1 MQGPLREQA
10 RSHRG
15 AAGLVG
21 WCGGQ
26 SSMNLSGPFI
36 KRPVATMLLSLA
48 IMLLG
53 GVSFGLLPVS
63 PLPQMDFPVIVVQ
76 ASLPGASPEVM
87 ASTVATPLERS
98 FGSIAGVNTMSSR
111 SSQGSTRVILQ
122 FDLDRDING
131 AAREVQAAI
140 NASRTLLPSG
150 MRSMPTYKKVN
161 PSQAPIMVLSLTS
174 DVLEKGQLYDL
185 ASTIL
190 SQSLSQVQGVGEV
203 QIGGSSLPAVRIEL
217 EPQSLNQYGVAL
229 DDVRNTIAN
238 ANVRRPKG
246 SVEDDQRLWQVQ
258 ANDQLEK
265 AKDYESLIIHYN
277 GGAALR
283 LKDVAK
289 VSDGVE
295 DRYNSG
301 FFNDDAAV
309 LLVINRQAGAN
320 IIETVNE
327 IKAQLPA
334 LQAVLPASVKLNLA
348 MDRSPVIKATLHE
361 AEMTL
366 LIAVALV
373 ILVVFLFLGN
383 FRASLIPTLAV
394 PVSLVG
400 TFAVMYLYGF
410 SLNNLSLMALILA
423 TGLVVDDAIV
433 VLENISRHI
442 DEGVRPMRAAYLGA
456 QEVGFT
462 LLSMN
467 VSLVAVFLS
476 ILFMG
481 GIIESL
487 FREFSIT
494 LAAAIVV
501 SLVVSLTLTPMLC
514 ARWLKPHT
522 PGQENR
528 LQRWS
533 RRANDWMVGKY
544 ATSLDWVLRHKRLT
558 LLSLFVTIGVNIAL
572 YVVVPKTFMPQQD
585 TGQLIGFVRGD
596 DGLSFSVMQ
605 PKMEIFRRA
614 VLKDEAVESVA
625 GFIGGNNGTNN
636 AFMLVR
642 LKPIKER
649 SISAQKV
656 IERLR
661 KEMPKVPGAQLM
673 LMADQDLQF
682 GGGREQT
689 TSQYSYILQS
699 GDLGALREWYPKVV
713 TALKALPELTAI
725 DAREGRGARQVTL
738 IVDRDQAKRLG
749 VDMDMVTAVLNNA
762 YSQRQI
768 STIYDS
774 LNQYQVVME
783 VNPKYAQDPITL
795 KQVQVIT
802 ADGARIPLSTIAHY
816 ENSLENDRVSH
827 EGQFASESIAFDMAE
842 GVTVEQG
849 GAAIERAI
857 AKVGLPEDVIAKM
870 AGTADAFAATQKSQ
884 PWMILGALVA
894 VYLVLGVLYESYI
907 HPLTILSTLPS
918 AGVGA
923 LLSIYALGGEFS
935 LISLLGLFLLIG
947 VVKKNAILMIDL
959 ALQLERSQGMAPLES
974 IRSACL
980 QRLRPI
986 LMTTLAAILGAL
998 PLLMSR
1004 AEGAEMRQP
1013 LGLTI
1018 IGGLIFSQVLTLYTT
1033 PVVYLYLDRLRHRF
1047 NKWRGVRTDAALET
1061 PL

>member
-1 MQGPLREQA
+1 
-10 RSHRG
+10 
-15 AAGLVG
+15 
-21 WCGGQ
+21 
-26 SSMNLSGPFI
+26 MNLSGPFI

-63 PLPQMDFPVIVVQ
+63 PLPQMDFPVIVVS

-87 ASTVATPLERS
+87 ASTVATPLERA
-98 FGSIAGVNTMSSR
+98 FGAIAGVNTMSSN

-122 FDLDRDING
+122 FDQDRDING

-140 NASRTLLPSG
+140 NASRNLLPSG
-150 MRSMPTYKKVN
+150 MKSMPTYKKIN

-174 DVLEKGQLYDL
+174 EVLSKGQLYDL

-190 SQSLSQVQGVGEV
+190 SQSLSQVPGVGEV

-217 EPQSLNQYGVAL
+217 EPQLLNQYGVSL

-246 SVEDDQRLWQVQ
+246 AVSDGERNWQIQ

-265 AKDYESLIIHYN
+265 AKDYEPLIIRYQD
-277 GGAALR
+277 GAALR
-283 LKDVAK
+283 LSHVAK
-289 VSDGVE
+289 VKDSVE

-301 FFNDDAAV
+301 FFNNDAAV
-309 LLVINRQAGAN
+309 LLVVNRQAGAN
-320 IIETVNE
+320 IIETVNA

-334 LQAVLPASVKLNLA
+334 LQAMLPASVQLNLA

-400 TFAVMYLYGF
+400 TFAIMYLYGF

-442 DEGVRPMRAAYLGA
+442 DAGVAPMKAAMLGA
-456 QEVGFT
+456 KEVGFT

-481 GIIESL
+481 GIVESL

-494 LAAAIVV
+494 LAASIVV

-514 ARWLKPHT
+514 ARWLKPHV
-522 PGQENR
+522 PGTENAM
-528 LQRWS
+528 QRWS
-533 RRANDWMVGKY
+533 IRLNQRMVSGY
-544 ATSLDWVLRHKRLT
+544 ARSLDWVLRHKRLT
-558 LLSLFVTIGVNIAL
+558 LLSLLVTIGVNVAL

-605 PKMEIFRRA
+605 PKMEIFRKA
-614 VLKDEAVESVA
+614 VLADPAVESVA
-625 GFIGGNNGTNN
+625 GFIGGNGGTNN
-636 AFMLVR
+636 AFMIVR
-642 LKPIKER
+642 LKPISER
-649 SISAQKV
+649 KVSAQKV

-661 KEMPKVPGAQLM
+661 ESMPKVPGGRLM

-682 GGGREQT
+682 GGGRDQT
-689 TSQYSYILQS
+689 SSQYSYILQS
-699 GDLGALREWYPKVV
+699 GDLGELRTWYPKVV
-713 TALKALPELTAI
+713 AAFKALPELTAI
-725 DAREGRGARQVTL
+725 DAREGRGAQQVTL
-738 IVDRDQAKRLG
+738 VVDRDQAKRLG

-783 VNPKYAQDPITL
+783 VNPKYAQDPETL
-795 KQVQVIT
+795 NQVQVIT
-802 ADGARIPLSTIAHY
+802 ADGQRIPLSAIAHY
-816 ENSLENDRVSH
+816 ENSLQNDRVSH
-827 EGQFASESIAFDMAE
+827 EGQFASESIAFDLAP
-842 GVTVEQG
+842 GVTLEQG
-849 GAAIERAI
+849 TAAIERAV
-857 AKVGLPEDVIAKM
+857 AKLGLPEEVIVKM
-870 AGTADAFAATQKSQ
+870 AGTGDAFAATQKSQ
-884 PWMILGALVA
+884 PFMILGALVA
-894 VYLVLGVLYESYI
+894 VYLVLGILYESYI

-923 LLSIYALGGEFS
+923 LLSIYLTGGEFS

-959 ALQLERSQGMAPLES
+959 ALQLERHSGLDPQAS

-998 PLLMSR
+998 PLMLSS

-1018 IGGLIFSQVLTLYTT
+1018 IGGLIFSQILTLYTT

>member
-1 MQGPLREQA
+1 
-10 RSHRG
+10 
-15 AAGLVG
+15 
-21 WCGGQ
+21 
-26 SSMNLSGPFI
+26 MNLSGPFI
-36 KRPVATMLLSLA
+36 RRPVATMLLSFA
-48 IMLLG
+48 IVLLG
-53 GVSFGLLPVS
+53 GVCFGLLPVS

-76 ASLPGASPEVM
+76 ANLPGASPEVM

-98 FGSIAGVNTMSSR
+98 FGAIAGVNTMSSR

-140 NASRTLLPSG
+140 NASRNLLPSG

-174 DVLEKGQLYDL
+174 DVLKKGQLYDL

-190 SQSLSQVQGVGEV
+190 SQSLSQVSGVGEV

-217 EPQSLNQYGVAL
+217 EPHLLNQYGVAL
-229 DDVRNTIAN
+229 DDVRTAV
-238 ANVRRPKG
+238 ADSNVRRPKG
-246 SVEDDQRLWQVQ
+246 SVEDDQRMWQVQ

-265 AKDYESLIIHYN
+265 AKDYETLVIRYQDGSV
-277 GGAALR
+277 LR

-289 VSDGVE
+289 VTDSVE

-301 FFNDDAAV
+301 FFNNDAAV

-334 LQAVLPASVKLNLA
+334 LQAVLPANVKLNLA

-373 ILVVFLFLGN
+373 VLVVFLFLGN

-442 DEGVRPMRAAYLGA
+442 DEGVPPMTAAYRGA
-456 QEVGFT
+456 EEVGFT

-494 LAAAIVV
+494 LAASIVV

-514 ARWLKPHT
+514 ARWLKPHV

-533 RRANDWMVGKY
+533 QRLNERMVRGY
-544 ATSLDWVLRHKRLT
+544 AISLDWVLRHRRLT
-558 LLSLFVTIGVNIAL
+558 LLSLLVTIGVNVAL

-596 DGLSFSVMQ
+596 DGLSFNVMQ

-614 VLKDEAVESVA
+614 VLKDEAVQSVA

-649 SISAQKV
+649 NISAQKV

-699 GDLGALREWYPKVV
+699 ADLASLRTWYPKVV
-713 TALKALPELTAI
+713 AAFRALPELTAI
-725 DAREGRGARQVTL
+725 DARDGGGAQQVTL
-738 IVDRDQAKRLG
+738 VVDRDQAKRLG
-749 VDMDMVTAVLNNA
+749 IDMDMVTAVLNNA

-783 VNPKYAQDPITL
+783 VNPKYAQDPSTL
-795 KQVQVIT
+795 EQVQVIT
-802 ADGARIPLSTIAHY
+802 ADGARVPLSAIAHY
-816 ENSLENDRVSH
+816 ENSLEDDRVSH
-827 EGQFASESIAFDMAE
+827 EGQFASEGISFDMAE

-849 GAAIERAI
+849 TAAIERAL
-857 AKVGLPEDVIAKM
+857 AKVGMPEDVIAKM

-884 PWMILGALVA
+884 PFMILGALLA

-959 ALQLERSQGMAPLES
+959 ALQLERAGQTPLES

-980 QRLRPI
+980 LRLRPI

-998 PLLMSR
+998 PLLLGA
-1004 AEGAEMRQP
+1004 AEGSEMRQP

-1018 IGGLIFSQVLTLYTT
+1018 IGGLVFSQVLTLYTT
-1033 PVVYLYLDRLRHRF
+1033 PVVYLYLDKLRHRF
-1047 NKWRGVRTDAALET
+1047 NRWRGVRTDAALET
-1061 PL
+1061 AL

>member
-1 MQGPLREQA
+1 
-10 RSHRG
+10 
-15 AAGLVG
+15 
-21 WCGGQ
+21 
-26 SSMNLSGPFI
+26 MNLSGPFI

-98 FGSIAGVNTMSSR
+98 FGAIAGVNTMSSR

-140 NASRTLLPSG
+140 NASRNLLPSG

-217 EPQSLNQYGVAL
+217 EPQALNQYGVAL
-229 DDVRNTIAN
+229 DDVRKTIAN

-246 SVEDDQRLWQVQ
+246 SVEDGERLWQVQ
-258 ANDQLEK
+258 SNDQLEK
-265 AKDYESLIIHYN
+265 AKDYESLIIHYAD
-277 GGAALR
+277 GAALR

-301 FFNDDAAV
+301 FFNNDAAV

-442 DEGVRPMRAAYLGA
+442 DAGVRPMKAAYLGA

-494 LAAAIVV
+494 LAASIVV
-501 SLVVSLTLTPMLC
+501 SLIVSLTLTPMLC

-522 PGQENR
+522 PGEENR

-533 RRANDWMVGKY
+533 QRANEWMVGKY
-544 ATSLDWVLRHKRLT
+544 ATSLDWVLRHRRLT
-558 LLSLFVTIGVNIAL
+558 LLSLIVTVGVNIAL
-572 YVVVPKTFMPQQD
+572 YVVVPKTFLPQQD

-596 DGLSFSVMQ
+596 DGLSFTVMQ

-625 GFIGGNNGTNN
+625 GFIGGTNGTNN

-649 SISAQKV
+649 GISAQKV

-661 KEMPKVPGAQLM
+661 KEMPKVAGAQLM

-689 TSQYSYILQS
+689 SSQYSYILQS
-699 GDLGALREWYPKVV
+699 GDLGSLREWYPKVV

-725 DAREGRGARQVTL
+725 DAREGRGAQQVTL

-749 VDMDMVTAVLNNA
+749 VDMNMVTAVLNNA

-802 ADGARIPLSTIAHY
+802 ADGARIPLSTIAYY
-816 ENSLENDRVSH
+816 ENSLEDDRVSH

-849 GAAIERAI
+849 SAAIERAI
-857 AKVGLPEDVIAKM
+857 ASVGLPEDVIAKM

-884 PWMILGALVA
+884 PWMILGALLA

-959 ALQLERSQGMAPLES
+959 ALQLERHQGMAPLES
-974 IRSACL
+974 IRNACL

-998 PLLMSR
+998 PLLLGR

-1033 PVVYLYLDRLRHRF
+1033 PVVYLYLDKLRHRF
-1047 NKWRGVRTDAALET
+1047 NHWRGVRTDAALET

>member
-1 MQGPLREQA
+1 
-10 RSHRG
+10 
-15 AAGLVG
+15 
-21 WCGGQ
+21 
-26 SSMNLSGPFI
+26 MNLSGPFI

-98 FGSIAGVNTMSSR
+98 FGAIAGVNTMSSR

-140 NASRTLLPSG
+140 NASRNLLPSG

-217 EPQSLNQYGVAL
+217 EPQALNQYGVAL
-229 DDVRNTIAN
+229 DDVRKTIAE

-246 SVEDDQRLWQVQ
+246 SVEDGQRLWQIQ

-265 AKDYESLIIHYN
+265 AKDYESLIIHYAD
-277 GGAALR
+277 GAALR

-334 LQAVLPASVKLNLA
+334 LQAVLPASVKLDLA

-366 LIAVALV
+366 LIAVVLV

-442 DEGVRPMRAAYLGA
+442 DEGVKPMQAAYLGA
-456 QEVGFT
+456 KEVGFT

-481 GIIESL
+481 GIVESL

-533 RRANDWMVGKY
+533 RRTNDWMVGKY
-544 ATSLDWVLRHKRLT
+544 ATSLDWVLRHRRLT
-558 LLSLFVTIGVNIAL
+558 LLSLLITVGVNVAL

-625 GFIGGNNGTNN
+625 GFIGGSNGTNN

-649 SISAQKV
+649 QLNAQKV

-699 GDLGALREWYPKVV
+699 GDLGELRKWYPKVV
-713 TALKALPELTAI
+713 AALRALPELTAI
-725 DAREGRGARQVTL
+725 DAREGKGAQQVTL

-749 VDMDMVTAVLNNA
+749 IDMDMVTSVLNNA

-783 VNPKYAQDPITL
+783 VNPKYAQDPVTL

-802 ADGARIPLSTIAHY
+802 ADAARVPLSTIAHY
-816 ENSLENDRVSH
+816 ESSLEDDRVSH
-827 EGQFASESIAFDMAE
+827 EGQFASEDISFDMAE

-849 GAAIERAI
+849 SAAIERAI
-857 AKVGLPEDVIAKM
+857 AKLGLPEDVIAKM

-884 PWMILGALVA
+884 PFMILGALLA

-959 ALQLERSQGMAPLES
+959 ALQLERHQGLSPLES

-998 PLLMSR
+998 PLLLSR

-1018 IGGLIFSQVLTLYTT
+1018 IGGLVFSQVLTLYTT
-1033 PVVYLYLDRLRHRF
+1033 PVVYLYLDKLRHRF

>member
-1 MQGPLREQA
+1 
-10 RSHRG
+10 
-15 AAGLVG
+15 
-21 WCGGQ
+21 
-26 SSMNLSGPFI
+26 
-36 KRPVATMLLSLA
+36 MLLSLA

-98 FGSIAGVNTMSSR
+98 FGAIAGVNTMSSR

-140 NASRTLLPSG
+140 NASRNLLPSG

-217 EPQSLNQYGVAL
+217 EPQALNQYGVAL
-229 DDVRNTIAN
+229 DDVRKTIAD

-246 SVEDDQRLWQVQ
+246 SVEDGQRLWQIQ

-265 AKDYESLIIHYN
+265 AKDYESLIIHYAD
-277 GGAALR
+277 GAALR

-442 DEGVRPMRAAYLGA
+442 DEGVKPMQAAYLGA
-456 QEVGFT
+456 KEVGFT

-481 GIIESL
+481 GIVESL

-533 RRANDWMVGKY
+533 RRTNDWMVARY
-544 ATSLDWVLRHKRLT
+544 ATSLDWVLRHRRLT
-558 LLSLFVTIGVNIAL
+558 LLSLFVTVGVNVAL

-625 GFIGGNNGTNN
+625 GFIGGSNGTNN

-642 LKPIKER
+642 LKPIKDR
-649 SISAQKV
+649 QLSAQKV

-689 TSQYSYILQS
+689 SSQYSYILQS
-699 GDLGALREWYPKVV
+699 GDLGELRKWYPKVV
-713 TALKALPELTAI
+713 AALRALPELTAI
-725 DAREGRGARQVTL
+725 DAREGKGAQQVTL

-749 VDMDMVTAVLNNA
+749 IDMDMVTSVLNNA

-783 VNPKYAQDPITL
+783 VNQKYAQDPVTL

-802 ADGARIPLSTIAHY
+802 ADGARVPLSTFAHY
-816 ENSLENDRVSH
+816 ENSLEDDRVSH
-827 EGQFASESIAFDMAE
+827 EGQFASEDIAFDMAE

-849 GAAIERAI
+849 SAAIERAI

-884 PWMILGALVA
+884 PFMILGALLA

-923 LLSIYALGGEFS
+923 LLSIFALGGEFS

-959 ALQLERSQGMAPLES
+959 ALQLERHQGMTPLES

-998 PLLMSR
+998 PLLLSR

-1033 PVVYLYLDRLRHRF
+1033 PVVYLYLDKLRHRF

>member
-1 MQGPLREQA
+1 
-10 RSHRG
+10 
-15 AAGLVG
+15 
-21 WCGGQ
+21 
-26 SSMNLSGPFI
+26 MNLSGPFI

-98 FGSIAGVNTMSSR
+98 FGTIAGVNTMSSR

-140 NASRTLLPSG
+140 NASRNLLPSG

-217 EPQSLNQYGVAL
+217 EPQALNQYGVAL
-229 DDVRNTIAN
+229 DDVRTTIAN

-246 SVEDDQRLWQVQ
+246 SVEDGQRLWQVQ

-265 AKDYESLIIHYN
+265 AKDYESLIIHYAD
-277 GGAALR
+277 GAALR

-289 VSDGVE
+289 VSDSVE

-442 DEGVRPMRAAYLGA
+442 DKGVPPMKAAYLGA

-501 SLVVSLTLTPMLC
+501 SLLVSLTLTPMLC

-522 PGQENR
+522 PGQKNR

-533 RRANDWMVGKY
+533 QRANDWMVGKY
-544 ATSLDWVLRHKRLT
+544 ATSLDWVLRHRRLT

-572 YVVVPKTFMPQQD
+572 YVVVPKTFLPQQD

-596 DGLSFSVMQ
+596 NGLSFSVMQ
-605 PKMEIFRRA
+605 PKMETFRRA
-614 VLKDEAVESVA
+614 VLKDDAVQSVA

-649 SISAQKV
+649 NLSAQKV

-713 TALKALPELTAI
+713 AAFKALPELTAI
-725 DAREGRGARQVTL
+725 DAREGRGAQQVTL

-749 VDMDMVTAVLNNA
+749 VDMNMVTAVLNNA

-783 VNPKYAQDPITL
+783 VNPKYAQDPVTL
-795 KQVQVIT
+795 NQVKVIT

-816 ENSLENDRVSH
+816 ESSLENDRVSH

-849 GAAIERAI
+849 SAAIERAI
-857 AKVGLPEDVIAKM
+857 AKLGLPEDVIAKM
-870 AGTADAFAATQKSQ
+870 AGTADAFAAAQKSQ

-923 LLSIYALGGEFS
+923 LLSIYVLGGEFS

-959 ALQLERSQGMAPLES
+959 ALQLERHQGLEPLES

-998 PLLMSR
+998 PLLLSR

-1018 IGGLIFSQVLTLYTT
+1018 IGGLVFSQVLTLYTT
-1033 PVVYLYLDRLRHRF
+1033 PVVYLYLDKLRHRF
-1047 NKWRGVRTDAALET
+1047 NRWRGVRTDAALET

>member
-1 MQGPLREQA
+1 
-10 RSHRG
+10 
-15 AAGLVG
+15 
-21 WCGGQ
+21 
-26 SSMNLSGPFI
+26 MNLSGPFI

-98 FGSIAGVNTMSSR
+98 FGAIAGVNTMSSR

-140 NASRTLLPSG
+140 NASRNLLPSG

-217 EPQSLNQYGVAL
+217 EPQALNQYGVAL

-246 SVEDDQRLWQVQ
+246 SVEDGQRLWQVQ

-265 AKDYESLIIHYN
+265 AKDYESLIIHYAN
-277 GGAALR
+277 GAALR

-301 FFNDDAAV
+301 FFNDDSAV

-442 DEGVRPMRAAYLGA
+442 DEGIKPMKAAYLGA

-494 LAAAIVV
+494 LAASIVV

-522 PGQENR
+522 PGQENL

-533 RRANDWMVGKY
+533 QRANEWMVGKY
-544 ATSLDWVLRHKRLT
+544 ATSLDWVLRHRRLT
-558 LLSLFVTIGVNIAL
+558 LLSLFVTVGVNIAL
-572 YVVVPKTFMPQQD
+572 YVVVPKTFLPQQD

-605 PKMEIFRRA
+605 PKMETFRRA
-614 VLKDEAVESVA
+614 VLKDEAVQSVA

-649 SISAQKV
+649 NISAQKV

-661 KEMPKVPGAQLM
+661 KEMPKVAGAQLM

-699 GDLGALREWYPKVV
+699 ADLGELREWYPKVV
-713 TALKALPELTAI
+713 TSLKALPELTAI
-725 DAREGRGARQVTL
+725 DAREGRGAQQVTL

-749 VDMDMVTAVLNNA
+749 VDMNMVTAVLNNA

-802 ADGARIPLSTIAHY
+802 ATGARIPLSTIAHY
-816 ENSLENDRVSH
+816 ENSLEDDRVSH
-827 EGQFASESIAFDMAE
+827 EGQFASESISFDMAE

-849 GAAIERAI
+849 TAAIERAI
-857 AKVGLPEDVIAKM
+857 ARLGMPEDVIVKM

-959 ALQLERSQGMAPLES
+959 ALQLERQQGMAPLES
-974 IRSACL
+974 IRNACL

-986 LMTTLAAILGAL
+986 LMTTLAAILGAM
-998 PLLMSR
+998 PLLLSR

-1033 PVVYLYLDRLRHRF
+1033 PVVYLYLDKLRHRF
-1047 NKWRGVRTDAALET
+1047 NHWRGVRTDAALDT

>member
-1 MQGPLREQA
+1 
-10 RSHRG
+10 
-15 AAGLVG
+15 
-21 WCGGQ
+21 
-26 SSMNLSGPFI
+26 MNLSGPFI

-98 FGSIAGVNTMSSR
+98 FGAIAGVNTMSSR

-140 NASRTLLPSG
+140 NASRNLLPSG

-217 EPQSLNQYGVAL
+217 EPQALNQYGVAL

-442 DEGVRPMRAAYLGA
+442 DEGVRPMKAAYLGA

-501 SLVVSLTLTPMLC
+501 SLLVSLTLTPMLC

-572 YVVVPKTFMPQQD
+572 YIVVPKTFLPQQD

-625 GFIGGNNGTNN
+625 GFIGGSNGTNN

-649 SISAQKV
+649 NISAQKV

-857 AKVGLPEDVIAKM
+857 AKVGLPEEVIAKM

-959 ALQLERSQGMAPLES
+959 ALQLERHQGMAPLES

-998 PLLMSR
+998 PLLLSR

-1033 PVVYLYLDRLRHRF
+1033 PVVYLYLDKLRHRF
-1047 NKWRGVRTDAALET
+1047 NQWRGVRTDAALET

>member
-1 MQGPLREQA
+1 
-10 RSHRG
+10 
-15 AAGLVG
+15 
-21 WCGGQ
+21 
-26 SSMNLSGPFI
+26 MNLSGPFI

-63 PLPQMDFPVIVVQ
+63 PLPQMDFPVIVVS

-87 ASTVATPLERS
+87 ASTVATPLERA
-98 FGSIAGVNTMSSR
+98 FGAIAGVNTMSSN

-122 FDLDRDING
+122 FDQDRDING

-140 NASRTLLPSG
+140 NASRNLLPSG
-150 MRSMPTYKKVN
+150 MKSMPTYKKIN

-174 DVLEKGQLYDL
+174 EVLSKGQLYDL

-190 SQSLSQVQGVGEV
+190 SQSLSQVPGVGEV

-217 EPQSLNQYGVAL
+217 EPQLLNQYGVSL

-246 SVEDDQRLWQVQ
+246 AVSDGERNWQIQ

-265 AKDYESLIIHYN
+265 AKDYEPLIIRYQD
-277 GGAALR
+277 GAALR
-283 LKDVAK
+283 LSHVAK
-289 VSDGVE
+289 VKDSVE

-301 FFNDDAAV
+301 FFNNDAAV
-309 LLVINRQAGAN
+309 LLVVNRQAGAN
-320 IIETVNE
+320 IIETVNA

-334 LQAVLPASVKLNLA
+334 LQAVLPASVQLNLA

-383 FRASLIPTLAV
+383 LRASLIPTLAV

-400 TFAVMYLYGF
+400 TFAIMYLYGF

-442 DEGVRPMRAAYLGA
+442 DAGIAPMKAAYLGA
-456 QEVGFT
+456 KEVGFT

-481 GIIESL
+481 GIVESL

-494 LAAAIVV
+494 LAASIVV

-514 ARWLKPHT
+514 ARWLKPHV
-522 PGQENR
+522 PGTENAM
-528 LQRWS
+528 QRWS
-533 RRANDWMVGKY
+533 IRLNERMVSGY
-544 ATSLDWVLRHKRLT
+544 ARSLDWVLRHKRLT
-558 LLSLFVTIGVNIAL
+558 LFSLLLTIGVNVAL

-605 PKMEIFRRA
+605 PKMEIFRKA
-614 VLKDEAVESVA
+614 VLADPAVESVA
-625 GFIGGNNGTNN
+625 GFIGGNGGTNN
-636 AFMLVR
+636 AFMIVR
-642 LKPIKER
+642 LKPISER
-649 SISAQKV
+649 KVSAQKV

-661 KEMPKVPGAQLM
+661 ESMPKVPGGRLM

-682 GGGREQT
+682 GGGRDQT
-689 TSQYSYILQS
+689 SSQYSYILQS
-699 GDLGALREWYPKVV
+699 GDLGELRTWYPKVV
-713 TALKALPELTAI
+713 AAFKALPELTAI
-725 DAREGRGARQVTL
+725 DAREGRGAQQVTL
-738 IVDRDQAKRLG
+738 VVDRDQAKRLG

-783 VNPKYAQDPITL
+783 VNPKYAQDPETL
-795 KQVQVIT
+795 NQVQVIT
-802 ADGARIPLSTIAHY
+802 ADGQRIPLSAIAHY
-816 ENSLENDRVSH
+816 ENSLQNDRVSH
-827 EGQFASESIAFDMAE
+827 EGQFASESIAFDLAP
-842 GVTVEQG
+842 GVTLEQG
-849 GAAIERAI
+849 TAAIERAV
-857 AKVGLPEDVIAKM
+857 AKLGLPEEVIVKM
-870 AGTADAFAATQKSQ
+870 AGTGDAFAATQKSQ
-884 PWMILGALVA
+884 PFMILGALVA
-894 VYLVLGVLYESYI
+894 VYLVLGILYESYI

-923 LLSIYALGGEFS
+923 LLSIYLTGGEFS

-959 ALQLERSQGMAPLES
+959 ALQLERHSGLDPQAS

-998 PLLMSR
+998 PLMLSS

-1018 IGGLIFSQVLTLYTT
+1018 IGGLIFSQILTLYTT

>member
-1 MQGPLREQA
+1 
-10 RSHRG
+10 
-15 AAGLVG
+15 
-21 WCGGQ
+21 
-26 SSMNLSGPFI
+26 MNLSGPFI

-63 PLPQMDFPVIVVQ
+63 PLPQMDFPVIVVS

-87 ASTVATPLERS
+87 ASTVATPLERA
-98 FGSIAGVNTMSSR
+98 FGAIAGVNTMSSN

-122 FDLDRDING
+122 FDQDRDING

-140 NASRTLLPSG
+140 NASRNLLPSG
-150 MRSMPTYKKVN
+150 MKSMPTYKKIN

-174 DVLEKGQLYDL
+174 EVLSKGQLYDL

-190 SQSLSQVQGVGEV
+190 SQSLSQVPGVGEV

-217 EPQSLNQYGVAL
+217 EPQLLNQYGVSL
-229 DDVRNTIAN
+229 DDVRSTIAN

-246 SVEDDQRLWQVQ
+246 AVSDGERNWQIQ

-265 AKDYESLIIHYN
+265 AKDYEPLIIRYQD
-277 GGAALR
+277 GAALR
-283 LKDVAK
+283 LSHVAK
-289 VSDGVE
+289 VKDSVE

-301 FFNDDAAV
+301 FFNNDAAV
-309 LLVINRQAGAN
+309 LLVVNRQAGAN
-320 IIETVNE
+320 IIETVNA

-334 LQAVLPASVKLNLA
+334 LQAVLPASVQLNLA

-400 TFAVMYLYGF
+400 TFAIMYLYGF

-442 DEGVRPMRAAYLGA
+442 DAGIAPMKAAMLGA
-456 QEVGFT
+456 KEVGFT

-481 GIIESL
+481 GIVESL

-494 LAAAIVV
+494 LAASIIV

-514 ARWLKPHT
+514 ARWLKPHV
-522 PGQENR
+522 PGTENAM
-528 LQRWS
+528 QRWS
-533 RRANDWMVGKY
+533 IRLNQRMVSGY
-544 ATSLDWVLRHKRLT
+544 ARSLDWVLRHKRLT
-558 LLSLFVTIGVNIAL
+558 LLSLLVTIGVNVAL

-605 PKMEIFRRA
+605 PKMEIFRKA
-614 VLKDEAVESVA
+614 VLADPAVESVA
-625 GFIGGNNGTNN
+625 GFIGGNGGTNN
-636 AFMLVR
+636 AFMIVR
-642 LKPIKER
+642 LKPISER
-649 SISAQKV
+649 KVSAQKV

-661 KEMPKVPGAQLM
+661 ENMPKVPGGRLM

-682 GGGREQT
+682 GGGRDQT
-689 TSQYSYILQS
+689 SSQYSYILQS
-699 GDLGALREWYPKVV
+699 GDLGELRTWYPKVV
-713 TALKALPELTAI
+713 AAFKALPELTAI
-725 DAREGRGARQVTL
+725 DAREGRGAQQVTL
-738 IVDRDQAKRLG
+738 VVDRDQAKRLG

-783 VNPKYAQDPITL
+783 VNPKYAQDPETL
-795 KQVQVIT
+795 NQVQVIT
-802 ADGARIPLSTIAHY
+802 ADGQRIPLSAIAHY
-816 ENSLENDRVSH
+816 ENSLQNDRVSH
-827 EGQFASESIAFDMAE
+827 EGQFASESIAFDLAP
-842 GVTVEQG
+842 GVTLEQG
-849 GAAIERAI
+849 TAAIERAV
-857 AKVGLPEDVIAKM
+857 AKLGLPEEVIVKM
-870 AGTADAFAATQKSQ
+870 AGTGDAFAATQKSQ
-884 PWMILGALVA
+884 PFMILGALVA
-894 VYLVLGVLYESYI
+894 VYLVLGILYESYI

-923 LLSIYALGGEFS
+923 LLSIYLTGGEFS

-959 ALQLERSQGMAPLES
+959 ALQLERHSGLDPQAS

-998 PLLMSR
+998 PLMLSS

-1018 IGGLIFSQVLTLYTT
+1018 IGGLIFSQILTLYTT
-1033 PVVYLYLDRLRHRF
+1033 PVVYLYLDRVRHRF

>member
-1 MQGPLREQA
+1 
-10 RSHRG
+10 
-15 AAGLVG
+15 
-21 WCGGQ
+21 
-26 SSMNLSGPFI
+26 MNLSGPFI
-36 KRPVATMLLSLA
+36 RRPVATLLLSLA

-63 PLPQMDFPVIVVQ
+63 PLPQMDFPVIVVS

-98 FGSIAGVNTMSSR
+98 FGAIAGVNTMSSR

-122 FDLDRDING
+122 FDQDRDING

-140 NASRTLLPSG
+140 NASRNLLPSG

-174 DVLEKGQLYDL
+174 DVLSKGELYDL

-190 SQSLSQVQGVGEV
+190 SQSLSQVPGVGEV

-217 EPQSLNQYGVAL
+217 EPQLLNQYGVSL
-229 DDVRNTIAN
+229 DEVRNTIAN

-246 SVEDDQRLWQVQ
+246 AVSDGERNWQIQ

-265 AKDYESLIIHYN
+265 AKDYEPLIIRYQD
-277 GGAALR
+277 GAALR
-283 LKDVAK
+283 LSHVAK
-289 VSDGVE
+289 VQDSVE

-301 FFNDDAAV
+301 FFNNDAAV
-309 LLVINRQAGAN
+309 LLVVNRQAGAN
-320 IIETVNE
+320 IIETVNA

-400 TFAVMYLYGF
+400 TFAIMYLYGF
-410 SLNNLSLMALILA
+410 SLNNLSLIALILA

-442 DEGVRPMRAAYLGA
+442 DAGIAPMKAAYLGA
-456 QEVGFT
+456 KEVGFT

-494 LAAAIVV
+494 LAASIVV

-514 ARWLKPHT
+514 ARWLKPHV
-522 PGQENR
+522 PGTENAM
-528 LQRWS
+528 QRWS
-533 RRANDWMVGKY
+533 NRLNERMVNGY
-544 ATSLDWVLRHKRLT
+544 ARSLDWVLRHKRLT
-558 LLSLFVTIGVNIAL
+558 LFSLLVTIGVNVAL

-605 PKMEIFRRA
+605 PKMEIFRKA
-614 VLKDEAVESVA
+614 VLADPAVESVA
-625 GFIGGNNGTNN
+625 GFIGGNGGTNN
-636 AFMLVR
+636 ALMIVR
-642 LKPIKER
+642 LKPISER
-649 SISAQKV
+649 KISAQKV

-661 KEMPKVPGAQLM
+661 ATLPKVPGGRLM

-689 TSQYSYILQS
+689 SSQYSYILQS
-699 GDLGALREWYPKVV
+699 GDLSELRTWYPKVV
-713 TALKALPELTAI
+713 EALKALPELTAI
-725 DAREGRGARQVTL
+725 DAREGRGAQQVTL
-738 IVDRDQAKRLG
+738 MVDRDQAKRLG
-749 VDMDMVTAVLNNA
+749 VDMNMVTAVLNNA

-774 LNQYQVVME
+774 LNQYRVVME
-783 VNPKYAQDPITL
+783 VNPQYARDPETL
-795 KQVQVIT
+795 NQVQVIT
-802 ADGARIPLSTIAHY
+802 ADGQRIPLSTIAHY
-816 ENSLENDRVSH
+816 ENSLQDDRVEH
-827 EGQFASESIAFDMAE
+827 EGQFASETIAFDLAN
-842 GVTVEQG
+842 GVSLEQG
-849 GAAIERAI
+849 TAAIERAI
-857 AKVGLPEDVIAKM
+857 AKLGLPEDVIAKM
-870 AGTADAFAATQKSQ
+870 AGTGDAFAATQKSQ
-884 PWMILGALVA
+884 PFMILGALVA
-894 VYLVLGVLYESYI
+894 VYLVLGILYESYI

-923 LLSIYALGGEFS
+923 LLSIYLTGGEFS

-959 ALQLERSQGMAPLES
+959 ALQLERHAGMSPQES

-986 LMTTLAAILGAL
+986 LMTTLAALLGAL
-998 PLLMSR
+998 PLMLSH

-1018 IGGLIFSQVLTLYTT
+1018 IGGLIFSQILTLYTT
-1033 PVVYLYLDRLRHRF
+1033 PVVYLYLDRVRHRF
-1047 NKWRGVRTDAALET
+1047 NQWRGVRTDAALET

>member
-1 MQGPLREQA
+1 
-10 RSHRG
+10 
-15 AAGLVG
+15 
-21 WCGGQ
+21 
-26 SSMNLSGPFI
+26 MNLSAPFI
-36 KRPVATMLLSLA
+36 RRPVATMLLSLA

-53 GVSFGLLPVS
+53 GMSFGLLPVS
-63 PLPQMDFPVIVVQ
+63 PLPNMDFPVIVVT
-76 ASLPGASPEVM
+76 ASLPGASPEIM
-87 ASTVATPLERS
+87 ASSVATPLERS
-98 FGSIAGVNTMSSR
+98 LGTIAGVNTMSSR
-111 SSQGSTRVILQ
+111 SSQGTTRVILQ
-122 FDLDRDING
+122 FDMDRDING

-140 NASRTLLPSG
+140 NASRNLLPSG

-190 SQSLSQVQGVGEV
+190 SQSLSQVNGVGEV
-203 QIGGSSLPAVRIEL
+203 QIGGSSLPAVRVEL
-217 EPQSLNQYGVAL
+217 EPKLLDQYGVSL
-229 DDVRNTIAN
+229 DEVRTTISGS
-238 ANVRRPKG
+238 NVRRPKG
-246 SVEDDQRLWQVQ
+246 FVENADHNWQVQ

-265 AKDYESLIIHYN
+265 AKDYEPLIIRYQN
-277 GGAALR
+277 GAALR

-289 VSDGVE
+289 VKDSVE

-301 FFNDDAAV
+301 FFNKKSAV

-320 IIETVNE
+320 IIETVAA

-334 LQAVLPASVKLNLA
+334 LQAVLPSSVKLDLA

-366 LIAVALV
+366 LIAVVLV
-373 ILVVFLFLGN
+373 IIVVFLFLGN

-400 TFAVMYLYGF
+400 TFAIMYLCGF

-442 DEGVRPMRAAYLGA
+442 DEGVPPMKAAYLGA

-467 VSLVAVFLS
+467 VSLVA
-476 ILFMG
+476 
-481 GIIESL
+481 
-487 FREFSIT
+487 EFSIT
-494 LAAAIVV
+494 LSASIVV
-501 SLVVSLTLTPMLC
+501 SLIVSLTLTPMLC
-514 ARWLKPHT
+514 ARWLKPHV
-522 PGQENR
+522 PGTENR

-533 RRANDWMVGKY
+533 QRVNDRMVAGY
-544 ATSLDWVLRHKRLT
+544 DSSLGWALRHRRLT
-558 LLSLFVTIGVNIAL
+558 LLTLLLTIGVNIVL
-572 YVVVPKTFMPQQD
+572 YVVVPKTFLPQQD
-585 TGQLIGFVRGD
+585 TGQLMGFVRGD

-605 PKMEIFRRA
+605 PKMDVFRNA
-614 VLKDEAVESVA
+614 ILKDPAVESVA
-625 GFIGGNNGTNN
+625 GFIGGNGGTGN
-636 AFMLVR
+636 AFIIVR
-642 LKPIKER
+642 LKPIAER
-649 SISAQKV
+649 KIGAEQV
-656 IERLR
+656 VERLR
-661 KEMPKVPGAQLM
+661 KEMPQVPGGRLFLQP
-673 LMADQDLQF
+673 DQDLQL

-689 TSQYSYILQS
+689 SSQYQYILQS
-699 GDLGALREWYPKVV
+699 GDLESLRLWYPKVV
-713 TALKALPELTAI
+713 TALKSLKELTAI
-725 DAREGRGARQVTL
+725 DAHDGGGTQQVTL
-738 IVDRDQAKRLG
+738 MVDRDAAKRLG
-749 VDMDMVTAVLNNA
+749 IDMNMVTTVLNNA
-762 YSQRQI
+762 YRQRQV
-768 STIYDS
+768 STIYDP

-783 VNPKYAQDPITL
+783 VNPKYALDPVTL
-795 KQVQVIT
+795 EQVQVIT
-802 ADGARIPLSTIAHY
+802 ADGARVPLSTIAHY
-816 ENSLENDRVSH
+816 ERSLEDDRVNH
-827 EGQFASESIAFDMAE
+827 DGQFASDNVSFDLAD
-842 GVTVEQG
+842 GVTLDQAT
-849 GAAIERAI
+849 AAIERAV
-857 AKVGLPEDVIAKM
+857 AAVGLPEDVIAKM

-894 VYLVLGVLYESYI
+894 VYLVLGILYESYV

-923 LLSIYALGGEFS
+923 LLSIYLTGGQFS

-959 ALQLERSQGMAPLES
+959 ALQLERGSGMSPLES
-974 IRSACL
+974 IRNACL

-986 LMTTLAAILGAL
+986 LMTTLAAILGAV
-998 PLLMSR
+998 PLLLSS
-1004 AEGAEMRQP
+1004 AEGAEMRRP

-1018 IGGLIFSQVLTLYTT
+1018 IGGLILSQILTLYTT
-1033 PVVYLYLDRLRHRF
+1033 PVVYLYLDRLRHRV

>member
-1 MQGPLREQA
+1 
-10 RSHRG
+10 
-15 AAGLVG
+15 
-21 WCGGQ
+21 
-26 SSMNLSGPFI
+26 MNLSGPFI
-36 KRPVATMLLSLA
+36 RRPVATMLLSLA
-48 IMLLG
+48 IILLG
-53 GVSFGLLPVS
+53 GVSFGLLPVA
-63 PLPQMDFPVIVVQ
+63 PLPQIDVPVIVVS
-76 ASLPGASPEVM
+76 ANLPGASPEVM
-87 ASTVATPLERS
+87 ASSVATPLERS
-98 FGSIAGVNTMSSR
+98 FGSIAGVNTLSSR

-122 FDLDRDING
+122 FDLNRDING

-174 DVLEKGQLYDL
+174 DVLQKGELYDL

-190 SQSLSQVQGVGEV
+190 SQSLSQVPGVGEV

-217 EPQSLNQYGVAL
+217 EPQLLNQYGVAL
-229 DDVRNTIAN
+229 DEVRQTIAN

-246 SVEDDQRLWQVQ
+246 FVEDGQRNWQIQ

-265 AKDYESLIIHYN
+265 AKDYEPLIIRYEN
-277 GGAALR
+277 GSVLR
-283 LKDVAK
+283 LSHVAK
-289 VSDGVE
+289 VTDAVE

-301 FFNDDAAV
+301 FFNDDDAV

-320 IIETVNE
+320 IIETVAQ
-327 IKAQLPA
+327 IRAQLPA
-334 LQAVLPASVKLNLA
+334 LEAVLPASVKLNVA

-361 AEMTL
+361 AESTL
-366 LIAVALV
+366 MIAVMLV

-383 FRASLIPTLAV
+383 LRASLIPTLAV

-400 TFAVMYLYGF
+400 TFAVMYLCGF

-442 DEGVRPMRAAYLGA
+442 DEGVAPMRAAYLGA
-456 QEVGFT
+456 KEVGFT

-467 VSLVAVFLS
+467 ASLVAVFLS

-481 GIIESL
+481 GIVENL
-487 FREFSIT
+487 FSEFSIT
-494 LAAAIVV
+494 LATAIVV

-514 ARWLKPHT
+514 SRWLKPHV
-522 PGQENR
+522 PGQENG

-533 RRANDWMVGKY
+533 RQVNERMVAVY
-544 ATSLDWVLRHKRLT
+544 DRSLGWVLRHPRLT
-558 LLSLFVTIGVNIAL
+558 LVSLLVTIAVNIAL
-572 YVVVPKTFMPQQD
+572 YVVVPKTFLPQQD

-596 DGLSFSVMQ
+596 DGMSFSVMQ
-605 PKMEIFRRA
+605 PKMETYRRA
-614 VLKDEAVESVA
+614 ILKDPAVDSVA
-625 GFIGGNNGTNN
+625 GFIGGNNGINN
-636 AFMLVR
+636 ALILVK

-649 SISAQKV
+649 KIDAQKV

-661 KEMPKVPGAQLM
+661 KDVPKVAGGRLF

-682 GGGREQT
+682 GGGREQST
-689 TSQYSYILQS
+689 AQYQYILQS
-699 GDLGALREWYPKVV
+699 GDLSALRLWYPRVV
-713 TALKALPELTAI
+713 AALKALPQLTAI
-725 DAREGRGARQVTL
+725 DAKEGRGGQQVTL
-738 IVDRDQAKRLG
+738 VVDRDQAKRMG
-749 VDMDMVTAVLNNA
+749 IDMNMVTAVLNNA

-783 VNPKYAQDPITL
+783 INPKYAQDPHTL
-795 KQVQVIT
+795 EQVQVIT
-802 ADGARIPLSTIAHY
+802 ADGARVPLSTFARY
-816 ENSLENDRVSH
+816 ENSLAQDRVSH
-827 EGQFASESIAFDMAE
+827 EGQFASESINFDLAP
-842 GVTVEQG
+842 GVNLDAAMVAVEH
-849 GAAIERAI
+849 AI
-857 AKVGLPEDVIAKM
+857 ASVGLPEDVIAKV
-870 AGTADAFAATQKSQ
+870 AGTSDAFAASQKSQ
-884 PWMILGALVA
+884 PWMILGSLLV
-894 VYLVLGVLYESYI
+894 VYLVLGILYESYI

-923 LLSIYALGGEFS
+923 LLTIYVLGGEFS

-959 ALQLERSQGMAPLES
+959 ALQLERQSGLTPLES

-980 QRLRPI
+980 LRLRPI

-998 PLLMSR
+998 PLLLSS
-1004 AEGAEMRQP
+1004 AEGAEMRHP

-1018 IGGLIFSQVLTLYTT
+1018 IGGLVFSQVLTLYTT

-1047 NKWRGVRTDAALET
+1047 NHWRGVRSDASLDT

>member
-1 MQGPLREQA
+1 
-10 RSHRG
+10 
-15 AAGLVG
+15 
-21 WCGGQ
+21 
-26 SSMNLSGPFI
+26 MNLSGPFI

-98 FGSIAGVNTMSSR
+98 FGAIAGVNTMSSR

-140 NASRTLLPSG
+140 NASRNLLPSG

-217 EPQSLNQYGVAL
+217 EPQALNQYGVAL
-229 DDVRNTIAN
+229 DDVRKTIAE

-246 SVEDDQRLWQVQ
+246 SVEDDQRLWQIQ

-442 DEGVRPMRAAYLGA
+442 DEGVKPMKAAYLGA
-456 QEVGFT
+456 KEVGFT

-522 PGQENR
+522 PGEENR

-533 RRANDWMVGKY
+533 RRTNDWMVGKY
-544 ATSLDWVLRHKRLT
+544 ATSLDWVLRHRRLT
-558 LLSLFVTIGVNIAL
+558 LLSLIITVGVNVAL

-605 PKMEIFRRA
+605 PKMETFRRA
-614 VLKDEAVESVA
+614 VLKDAAVESVA
-625 GFIGGNNGTNN
+625 GFIGGTNGTNN

-649 SISAQKV
+649 NISAQKV

-661 KEMPKVPGAQLM
+661 KEMPKVAGAQLM

-699 GDLGALREWYPKVV
+699 GDLGELREWYPKVV
-713 TALKALPELTAI
+713 TALRALPELTAI
-725 DAREGRGARQVTL
+725 DAREGAGAQQVTL

-749 VDMDMVTAVLNNA
+749 VDMEMVTAVLNNA

-783 VNPKYAQDPITL
+783 VNPKYAQDPVTL

-802 ADGARIPLSTIAHY
+802 ADGARIPLSTFAHY
-816 ENSLENDRVSH
+816 ENSLEDDRVSH
-827 EGQFASESIAFDMAE
+827 EGQFASESISFDMAE

-849 GAAIERAI
+849 SAAIERAI
-857 AKVGLPEDVIAKM
+857 ARLGLPEDVIVKM

-884 PWMILGALVA
+884 PFMILGALLA

-923 LLSIYALGGEFS
+923 LLSIYVLGGEFS

-959 ALQLERSQGMAPLES
+959 ALQLERHQGMAPLES

-998 PLLMSR
+998 PLLLSR

-1033 PVVYLYLDRLRHRF
+1033 PVVYLYLDKLRHRF

>member
-1 MQGPLREQA
+1 
-10 RSHRG
+10 
-15 AAGLVG
+15 
-21 WCGGQ
+21 
-26 SSMNLSGPFI
+26 MNLSGPFI

-98 FGSIAGVNTMSSR
+98 FGAIAGVNTMSSR

-140 NASRTLLPSG
+140 NASRNLLPSG

-217 EPQSLNQYGVAL
+217 EPQALNQYGVAL
-229 DDVRNTIAN
+229 DDVRKTIAD

-246 SVEDDQRLWQVQ
+246 SVEDGERLWQIQ

-265 AKDYESLIIHYN
+265 AKDYESLIIHYAD
-277 GGAALR
+277 GAALR

-373 ILVVFLFLGN
+373 VLVVYLFLGN

-442 DEGVRPMRAAYLGA
+442 DEGVKPMQAAYLGA
-456 QEVGFT
+456 KEVGFT

-481 GIIESL
+481 GLVESL

-533 RRANDWMVGKY
+533 HKTNDWMVGKY
-544 ATSLDWVLRHKRLT
+544 ATSLDWVLRHRRLT
-558 LLSLFVTIGVNIAL
+558 LFSLLLTVGVNIAL
-572 YVVVPKTFMPQQD
+572 YVVVPKTFLPQQD

-596 DGLSFSVMQ
+596 DGLSFNVMQ
-605 PKMEIFRRA
+605 PKMETFRRA

-636 AFMLVR
+636 AFMIVR

-649 SISAQKV
+649 QLSAQKV

-689 TSQYSYILQS
+689 SSQYTYILQS
-699 GDLGALREWYPKVV
+699 GDLAELRKWFPKVV
-713 TALKALPELTAI
+713 TALRALPELTAI
-725 DAREGRGARQVTL
+725 DAREGAGAQQVTL

-749 VDMDMVTAVLNNA
+749 VDMNMVTAVLNNA

-783 VNPKYAQDPITL
+783 VNPKYAQDPVTL
-795 KQVQVIT
+795 KQVEVIT
-802 ADGARIPLSTIAHY
+802 ADGARVPLSTFAYY

-827 EGQFASESIAFDMAE
+827 EGQFASESISFDMAE

-849 GAAIERAI
+849 SAAIERAI

-884 PWMILGALVA
+884 PFMILGALLA

-923 LLSIYALGGEFS
+923 LLSIYVLGGEFS
-935 LISLLGLFLLIG
+935 LISLLGIFLLIG

-959 ALQLERSQGMAPLES
+959 ALQLERHEGLSPLES

-998 PLLMSR
+998 PLLLGR

-1018 IGGLIFSQVLTLYTT
+1018 IGGLVFSQVLTLYTT
-1033 PVVYLYLDRLRHRF
+1033 PVVYLYLDKLRHRF

>member
-1 MQGPLREQA
+1 
-10 RSHRG
+10 
-15 AAGLVG
+15 
-21 WCGGQ
+21 
-26 SSMNLSGPFI
+26 MNLSGPFI

-98 FGSIAGVNTMSSR
+98 FGAIAGVNTMSSR

-140 NASRTLLPSG
+140 NASRNLLPSG

-217 EPQSLNQYGVAL
+217 EPQALNQYGVAL

-246 SVEDDQRLWQVQ
+246 SVEDGQRLWQVQ

-265 AKDYESLIIHYN
+265 AKDYESLIIHYAD
-277 GGAALR
+277 GAALR

-334 LQAVLPASVKLNLA
+334 LQAVLPASVTLNLA

-442 DEGVRPMRAAYLGA
+442 DEGVPPMKAAYLGA

-481 GIIESL
+481 GIVESL

-494 LAAAIVV
+494 LAASIVV
-501 SLVVSLTLTPMLC
+501 SLLVSLTLTPMLC

-533 RRANDWMVGKY
+533 QRANAWMVGKY
-544 ATSLDWVLRHKRLT
+544 ATSLDWVLRHRFLT
-558 LLSLFVTIGVNIAL
+558 LLSLFVTVGVNIAL

-596 DGLSFSVMQ
+596 DGLSFTVMQ
-605 PKMEIFRRA
+605 PKMEIFRRE
-614 VLKDEAVESVA
+614 VLKDPAVESVA

-649 SISAQKV
+649 NLSAQKV

-699 GDLGALREWYPKVV
+699 GDLGELREWYPKVV

-725 DAREGRGARQVTL
+725 DAREGRGAQQVTL

-749 VDMDMVTAVLNNA
+749 VDMDMVTSVLNNA

-795 KQVQVIT
+795 NQVQVIT

-816 ENSLENDRVSH
+816 ENSLEDDRVSH
-827 EGQFASESIAFDMAE
+827 EGQFASESISFDMAE

-849 GAAIERAI
+849 TAAIERAI
-857 AKVGLPEDVIAKM
+857 AKVGLPEAVIAKM
-870 AGTADAFAATQKSQ
+870 SGTADAFAATQKSQ

-959 ALQLERSQGMAPLES
+959 ALQLERHQGLEPLES

-998 PLLMSR
+998 PLLLGR

-1033 PVVYLYLDRLRHRF
+1033 PVVYLYLDKLRHRF
-1047 NKWRGVRTDAALET
+1047 NHWRGVRTDAALET

>member
-1 MQGPLREQA
+1 
-10 RSHRG
+10 
-15 AAGLVG
+15 
-21 WCGGQ
+21 
-26 SSMNLSGPFI
+26 MNLSGPFI

-98 FGSIAGVNTMSSR
+98 FGAIAGVNTMSSR

-140 NASRTLLPSG
+140 NASRNLLPSG

-217 EPQSLNQYGVAL
+217 EPQALNQYGVAL

-246 SVEDDQRLWQVQ
+246 SVEDGERLWQVQ

-265 AKDYESLIIHYN
+265 AKDYESLIIHYAD
-277 GGAALR
+277 GAALR

-442 DEGVRPMRAAYLGA
+442 DKGVPPMKAAYLGA

-481 GIIESL
+481 GIVESL

-494 LAAAIVV
+494 LAASIVV
-501 SLVVSLTLTPMLC
+501 SLLVSLTLTPMLC
-514 ARWLKPHT
+514 ARWLKPHI

-528 LQRWS
+528 LQRYS
-533 RRANDWMVGKY
+533 QRANAWMVGKY
-544 ATSLDWVLRHKRLT
+544 ATSLDWVLRHRLLT
-558 LLSLFVTIGVNIAL
+558 LLSLFVTVGVNIAL
-572 YVVVPKTFMPQQD
+572 YIVVPKTFMPQQD

-614 VLKDEAVESVA
+614 VLKDPAVESVA

-649 SISAQKV
+649 NLSAQKV

-689 TSQYSYILQS
+689 SSQYSYILQS
-699 GDLGALREWYPKVV
+699 GDLGELREWYPKVV
-713 TALKALPELTAI
+713 AALKALPELTAI
-725 DAREGRGARQVTL
+725 DAREGRGAQQVTL

-749 VDMDMVTAVLNNA
+749 VDMNMVTSVLNNA

-795 KQVQVIT
+795 NQVQVIT

-816 ENSLENDRVSH
+816 ENSLEDDRVSH
-827 EGQFASESIAFDMAE
+827 EGQFASESVAFDMAE

-849 GAAIERAI
+849 TAAIERAI
-857 AKVGLPEDVIAKM
+857 AKVGLPEAVIAKM
-870 AGTADAFAATQKSQ
+870 SGTADAFAATQKSQ

-959 ALQLERSQGMAPLES
+959 ALQLERHQGLEPLES

-998 PLLMSR
+998 PLLLSR

-1033 PVVYLYLDRLRHRF
+1033 PVVYLYLDKLRHRF
-1047 NKWRGVRTDAALET
+1047 NHWRGVRTDAALET

>member
-1 MQGPLREQA
+1 
-10 RSHRG
+10 
-15 AAGLVG
+15 
-21 WCGGQ
+21 
-26 SSMNLSGPFI
+26 MNLSGPFI

-98 FGSIAGVNTMSSR
+98 FGAIAGVNTMSSR

-140 NASRTLLPSG
+140 NASRNLLPSG

-217 EPQSLNQYGVAL
+217 EPQALNQYGVAL
-229 DDVRNTIAN
+229 DDVRKTIAE

-246 SVEDDQRLWQVQ
+246 SVEDDQRLWQIQ

-265 AKDYESLIIHYN
+265 AKDYESLIIHYAD
-277 GGAALR
+277 GAALR
-283 LKDVAK
+283 LKDVAR

-373 ILVVFLFLGN
+373 ILVVYLFLGN

-442 DEGVRPMRAAYLGA
+442 DEGVKPMQAAYLGA
-456 QEVGFT
+456 KEVGFT

-481 GIIESL
+481 GIVESL

-533 RRANDWMVGKY
+533 RHTNDWMVGKY
-544 ATSLDWVLRHKRLT
+544 ATSLDWVLRHRRLT
-558 LLSLFVTIGVNIAL
+558 LLSLFVTVGVNVAL

-605 PKMEIFRRA
+605 PKMEIFRRE
-614 VLKDEAVESVA
+614 VLKDPAVESVA
-625 GFIGGNNGTNN
+625 GFIGGSNGTNN

-649 SISAQKV
+649 NLSAQKV
-656 IERLR
+656 IERMR

-713 TALKALPELTAI
+713 TALRALPELTAI
-725 DAREGRGARQVTL
+725 DAREGGGAQQVTL

-749 VDMDMVTAVLNNA
+749 VDMEMVTAVLNNA

-783 VNPKYAQDPITL
+783 VNPKYAQDPVTL

-802 ADGARIPLSTIAHY
+802 ADGARIPLSTFAHY

-884 PWMILGALVA
+884 PFMILGALLA

-959 ALQLERSQGMAPLES
+959 ALQLERHQGLSPLES

-998 PLLMSR
+998 PLLLGR

-1033 PVVYLYLDRLRHRF
+1033 PVVYLYLDKLRHRF